1 MDCHHPYCPMRPSP
15 GTWLDVIDLPTMR
28 VRPSDKGP
36 LLALLNSNFSKKPSN
51 PPKHLGVP
59 TPNQGLLKRLLAH
72 CPCLHNQIDVG
83 ATARAMVHFCELT
96 LGCRI
101 DATNVHDAFLIQHP
115 GKGPAFDPAPLAP
128 GGDGGTIM
136 EFLCSEVLRSV
147 GIPPMKLDG
156 QNWPIWQMPGHVLL
170 NEGKMNALR
179 AFGDI
184 LIPCAP
190 TNLVISVKS
199 EAARERLLYSSNAI
213 EGIGFGFFKEPEEF
227 WTESRMALYKRM
239 GFSVIYMPEE
249 THNAVISHVRRA
261 KTERHAVN
269 INGTELY
276 RPLNMFGE
284 DMKRVIGRS
293 SMKL

>member
-1 MDCHHPYCPMRPSP
+1 MDCHHPYCPMRASP
-15 GTWLDVIDLPTMR
+15 GTWAAVVNLPTMR
-28 VRPSDKGP
+28 VRPSDRAALIAFMDATFNKAPTNPAVHLGTP
-36 LLALLNSNFSKKPSN
+36 PVNAGLLRRLLN
-51 PPKHLGVP
+51 
-59 TPNQGLLKRLLAH
+59 H
-72 CPCLHNQIDVG
+72 CPCLFNQIDVA
-83 ATARAMVHFCELT
+83 ATARAMVHFCEIT
-96 LGCRI
+96 LKNRI
-101 DATNVHDAFLIQHP
+101 DSNNVHDAFLVQHP
-115 GKGPAFDPAPLAP
+115 HKGPPFDPPPLKP

-147 GIPPMKLDG
+147 GIPPMELDVDK
-156 QNWPIWQMPGHVLL
+156 WPVWRMPGHVLL

-190 TNLVISVKS
+190 TNLVVSVKS

-239 GFSVIYMPEE
+239 GFSAIYMPDE
-249 THNAVISHVRRA
+249 THDAVMSHVKGA
-261 KTERHAVN
+261 GTEKHAVN
-269 INGTELY
+269 INGTDLY
-276 RPLNMFGE
+276 RPLSKFGV

-293 SMKL
+293 SMVL